1 MQYYKITNHTR
12 ELARR
17 QEDFGSKE
25 EEMSTR
31 EEGHLQSDGK
41 KTKPIES
48 SD

>member
-25 EEMSTR
+25 EEISTQ

-41 KTKPIES
+41 ENQNL
-48 SD
+48 